1 MSTSVWFAS
10 LGVGVFDSRRSAF
23 QIVSNSS
30 RLTLDFLLKVTSTTS
45 RTTVEID
52 RLLFTSEDE
61 DYGDSNEG
69 NEALY
74 AKTSTESGIVERSFS
89 SSDAYDDVDVF
100 ADDLQGHQRV
110 EAEKEELEEDLFE

>member
-1 MSTSVWFAS
+1 M
-10 LGVGVFDSRRSAF
+10 LQAF

-52 RLLFTSEDE
+52 RLLFTSEEDE
-61 DYGDSNEG
+61 FTNEG
-69 NEALY
+69 NENY
-74 AKTSTESGIVERSFS
+74 AKTTESGIVERSFS

-100 ADDLQGHQRV
+100 DDLQGRQRV
-110 EAEKEELEEDLFE
+110 EEKEEDLFE

>member
-1 MSTSVWFAS
+1 MVE
-10 LGVGVFDSRRSAF
+10 LGGVFDSRRSAF

-61 DYGDSNEG
+61 DYEGIDSNEG

-110 EAEKEELEEDLFE
+110 EQEKEELEEDLFE